1 VNFHTLP
8 TYTPLPNMPAT
19 AMPLTARTAF
29 VVACFGVLSSVLT
42 NALKVNGKASRHVVS
57 DCSSMLSADASSDWD
72 RMQREAASVLCERPQ
87 LRMYME
93 SWVDPRFLDN
103 YRKTYGNDGWAEE
116 AWVNYFKAMP
126 NSVDFLRLTDELIE
140 SVHRFSSRPIVLVNF
155 GAADTHFCPKRFP
168 RLVLLQAR
176 DVSQLGISFNFNKFQ
191 AALLSK
197 VKVGASLDS
206 DMMMATPMADSL
218 FSRSREEITET
229 YPYPMLPVHFLD
241 RDPAN
246 LKYYDGTGNYL
257 VYNCD
262 GCPKPTM
269 RWGQAQPTWTFWSL
283 PFFGRWQ
290 ASKLTGGHRQ
300 GVNTASIGED
310 EDLMNVALWTEGAT
324 KQWCMWQPGGVG
336 FVEDNLYNQNPP
348 GPHFNADRSRYLKGT
363 PIAYYFGHAEKTP
376 AKVQHALEFL
386 EDMKGAPAPKDYFY
400 DEKFYTSFAELATAN
415 PEVPRLCIL

>member
-8 TYTPLPNMPAT
+8 TFAALPTMLAT
-19 AMPLTARTAF
+19 AMPTVF
-29 VVACFGVLSSVLT
+29 VVTGFGALTSVLT
-42 NALKVNGKASRHVVS
+42 NALKVNGEARHMVS
-57 DCSSMLSADASSDWD
+57 DCDSMLASDVSSDWN
-72 RMQREAASVLCERPQ
+72 RMQREAARVLCDRPQ
-87 LRMYME
+87 YRRYME
-93 SWVDPRFLDN
+93 SWVDPRFLGN
-103 YRKTYGNDGWAEE
+103 YQKIYSSDGWADE

-126 NSVDFLRLTDELIE
+126 NAFDFLRLTDELIE
-140 SVHRFSSRPIVLVNF
+140 SVHRFSSKPIVLVNF
-155 GAADTHFCPKRFP
+155 GAADTRFDPERFP
-168 RLVLLQAR
+168 RLVLLQAS
-176 DVSQLGISFNFNKFQ
+176 DVRNLGVSFNFNKLQ

-197 VKVGASLDS
+197 VKVGVSLDS
-206 DMMMATPMADSL
+206 DMMMATPMADRL
-218 FSRSREEITET
+218 FSRSREEITEA

-257 VYNCD
+257 VYDCD

-290 ASKLTGGHRQ
+290 ASKLAGDRRQ
-300 GVNTASIGED
+300 GVNTAKVYED
-310 EDLMNVALWTEGAT
+310 EDLLNVALWTEGAS

-336 FVEDNLYNQNPP
+336 FVSDNLYSQNPP

-363 PIAYYFGHAEKTP
+363 PIAYYFGHAEKNP
-376 AKVQHALEFL
+376 DKVQAALSFL
-386 EDMKGAPAPKDYFY
+386 ERMDSKPPPKDYYY
-400 DEKFYTSFAELATAN
+400 DEKFYTDFTELAKAN